1 MSEKNT
7 STKVSK
13 IKSRKVTPDYG
24 VSKNHSKSVKFRLRV
39 QQDKEALTEL
49 KVYDEDLKRDY

>member
-1 MSEKNT
+1 MNEKNT
-7 STKVSK
+7 FTKASK
-13 IKSRKVTPDYG
+13 IKTRKVTPDYG

-49 KVYDEDLKRDY
+49 KAYDEDIKRDY